1 MADEIL
7 DKLRKDYE
15 DLFGKKAFNGWKAD
29 QLQAKIDAKLNG
41 GDDDDEET
49 AGEPVAE
56 ARASVATSSDP
67 YPSQAD
73 LDAMRAG
80 TYVNREL
87 KSR

>member
-1 MADEIL
+1 MADENL

-15 DLFGKKAFNGWKAD
+15 DLFGKKAFNGWKAE

-41 GDDDDEET
+41 ADDDADE
-49 AGEPVAE
+49 AE
-56 ARASVATSSDP
+56 ATADKPAVIAADP
-67 YPSQAD
+67 YPTQVD

-80 TYVNREL
+80 TFSQY